1 MSSFIGP
8 LIMVLVLVFGAV
20 FLLFWNK
27 KRVKGKVLGFFLSGE
42 VMLKPEL
49 CPCEESFVFYK
60 GRAYDFYPSR
70 VRFVGFPTGFPSIL
84 QERIPALLYDVENGV
99 PLDWKDP
106 PIQSD
111 ARLRSMNIKSA
122 LMENMLR
129 KMVEE
134 ASRET
139 GVTGS
144 RINWKKILPIIMVIG
159 GIIGF
164 IFIMQR
170 SGGIGGLFGG

>member
-8 LIMVLVLVFGAV
+8 LVMLLVLVFGAV

-27 KRVKGKVLGFFLSGE
+27 KRVKGKILCYFLQGDIYVKPVL
-42 VMLKPEL
+42 
-49 CPCEESFVFYK
+49 CEYKQDFVFYDEK
-60 GRAYDFYPSR
+60 AYDLYPDR
-70 VRFVGFPTGFPSIL
+70 VRLTRFPAGFPSFL
-84 QERIPALLYDVENGV
+84 QEIVPTALYDVTNGI
-99 PLDWKDP
+99 PLDWNDP
-106 PIQSD
+106 PTQFD
-111 ARLRSMNIKSA
+111 AKLRSMNIKSA

-144 RINWKKILPIIMVIG
+144 RINWKKILPMILVIG

-164 IFIMQR
+164 IFIMQK